1 MSKNAQILLENLIEQ
16 EFLNND
22 NYSSISD
29 YFEFFS
35 ASQILKNQG
44 LSDDEVDNGIVGKGL
59 DGGCDSIYLFL
70 NNLLITP
77 DVVEHISAPKDSIL
91 EMIIIQSKKTTSF
104 GEDAVMKW
112 KTISGNL
119 LDLSKTTTDF
129 TARYN
134 ADVLEAFTTFR
145 DTYTRLIT
153 SRVKLKFRF
162 YYATLASELHP
173 NVIKQAEEL
182 KETIKGLFPNA
193 VVEVTFVDSDALF
206 DMYNAV
212 IENRVNL
219 KFADIPIS
227 PNQKNYIALVDLK
240 SYFNF
245 IVNDEG
251 DVRKSFFDSNVRD
264 YQGKNNVN
272 SSISETLHRADDN
285 DFWWLNNGVTVLA
298 TEATLVNNRE
308 LQIVNPEIVNGL
320 QTSMEIYNYFS
331 ENREA
336 LESEKRS
343 ILLRIIVPDN
353 EESRDQIIFA
363 TNNQTNIPKATLRV
377 TDPIHLQIEMYFKS
391 RGLFYDRRK
400 NYYKNQGRKPA
411 EIVGVSFLAQCLIT
425 IFLKKPDYA
434 RARPSTLLNDE
445 KTYNELY
452 EKNNDLEVFYRVAL
466 LGKKIQRNVRSG
478 SDYSSAEKSDILYYV
493 LYAVIA
499 DVLGKKNITPADIKN
514 LDIDSI
520 TDTLIEDIRN
530 RVYEIYKQHGGNGR
544 VAKSAEFIQY
554 IDNMLDE

>member
-1 MSKNAQILLENLIEQ
+1 MSKNAQILLESLIEQ
-16 EFLNND
+16 EFQNND

-44 LSDDEVDNGIVGKGL
+44 LSDDEVDIGIVGKGL

-129 TARYN
+129 MTRYN

-153 SRVKLKFRF
+153 SRVKLKFKF

-173 NVIKQAEEL
+173 NVIQQAEEL
-182 KETIKGLFPNA
+182 KDTIKGLFPNA
-193 VVEVTFVDSDALF
+193 VVEVIFVDSDALF

-298 TEATLVNNRE
+298 SEATLVNNRE

>member
-16 EFLNND
+16 EFQNND

-104 GEDAVMKW
+104 GENAVMKW

-129 TARYN
+129 MTRYN
-134 ADVLEAFTTFR
+134 ADVLEAFTMFR

-153 SRVKLKFRF
+153 SRVKLKFKF

-173 NVIKQAEEL
+173 NVIQQAEEL
-182 KETIKGLFPNA
+182 KDTIKGLFPNA
-193 VVEVTFVDSDALF
+193 VVEVIFVDSDALF

-298 TEATLVNNRE
+298 SEATLVNNRE

>member
-134 ADVLEAFTTFR
+134 ADILEAFTTFR

-298 TEATLVNNRE
+298 AEATLVNNRE

-320 QTSMEIYNYFS
+320 QTSMEIYSYFS

-466 LGKKIQRNVRSG
+466 LGKKIQKNVRSG

-514 LDIDSI
+514 LDMDSV

>member
-16 EFLNND
+16 EFQSNGGYRNV
-22 NYSSISD
+22 SD

-44 LSDDEVDNGIVGKGL
+44 LSDDEVENGIVGKGL
-59 DGGCDSIYLFL
+59 DGGCDAIYLFL

-77 DVVEHISAPKDSIL
+77 DVVEYISAPKDSVL
-91 EMIIIQSKKTTSF
+91 EMIILQSKKTTSF
-104 GEDAVMKW
+104 GEDAIMKW
-112 KTISGNL
+112 KTITNNL
-119 LDLSKTTTDF
+119 LDLSNTTTDF
-129 TARYN
+129 SSRYN
-134 ADVLEAFTTFR
+134 SDVLEAFTTFR

-153 SRVKLKFRF
+153 SRVKLKFSF

-173 NVIKQAEEL
+173 NVVQQADEL
-182 KETIKGLFPNA
+182 KNMVRTFFPNA
-193 VVEVTFVDSDALF
+193 IINVDFIDSDKLF

-212 IENRVNL
+212 VENRVNL

-245 IVNDEG
+245 IVNENG
-251 DVRKSFFDSNVRD
+251 DIRKSYFDSNVRD

-272 SSISETLHRADDN
+272 SSISETLHRIDNN

-298 TEATLVNNRE
+298 SEAILVNNRE

-331 ENREA
+331 ENRDA
-336 LESEKRS
+336 LEEEKRS
-343 ILLRIIVPDN
+343 VLLRIIVPDN

-452 EKNNDLEVFYRVAL
+452 EKNNDLEVFYRVAV
-466 LGKKIQRNVRSG
+466 LGKRIQKNVKSM
-478 SDYSSAEKSDILYYV
+478 SEYTQAEKSDILYYV

-499 DVLGKKNITPADIKN
+499 YRLNEKNIKPADIKN
-514 LDIDSI
+514 LEMDSI
-520 TDTLIEDIRN
+520 TDELIADIRDK
-530 RVYEIYKQHGGNGR
+530 VYEIYKQHGGNGR

-554 IDNMLDE
+554 IDEMLEG

>member
-129 TARYN
+129 MTRYN

-466 LGKKIQRNVRSG
+466 LGKKIQKNVRSG

>member
-1 MSKNAQILLENLIEQ
+1 MSKNAQILLDNLIEQ
-16 EFLNND
+16 EFQSND

-44 LSDDEVDNGIVGKGL
+44 LSDDEIDNGIVGKGL

-91 EMIIIQSKKTTSF
+91 EMIIIQSKKTNSF

-129 TARYN
+129 KARYN

-162 YYATLASELHP
+162 YYATLASDLHP
-173 NVIKQAEEL
+173 NVVQQAEEL
-182 KETIKGLFPNA
+182 KDTIKRLFPNA
-193 VVEVTFVDSDALF
+193 VVEVTFVDSDTLF

-219 KFADIPIS
+219 RFADIPIS

-240 SYFNF
+240 SYFKF

-272 SSISETLHRADDN
+272 SSISETLHRADNN

-298 TEATLVNNRE
+298 SEATLVNNRE

-411 EIVGVSFLAQCLIT
+411 EIIGVSFLAQCLIT

-466 LGKKIQRNVRSG
+466 LGKKIQKNVRSV
-478 SDYSSAEKSDILYYV
+478 SNYSPAEKSDILYYV

-499 DVLGKKNITPADIKN
+499 DVLSKKNIIPSDIKN
-514 LDIDSI
+514 LDMDSV
-520 TDTLIEDIRN
+520 TDNIIENIRN

-544 VAKSAEFIQY
+544 VAKSAEFIRY

>member
-1 MSKNAQILLENLIEQ
+1 MSKNAQILLESLIEQ
-16 EFLNND
+16 EFQNND

-91 EMIIIQSKKTTSF
+91 EMIIIQSKKTTSL

-129 TARYN
+129 MTRYN
-134 ADVLEAFTTFR
+134 SDVLEAFTMFR

-153 SRVKLKFRF
+153 SRVKLKFKF

-173 NVIKQAEEL
+173 NVIQQAEEL
-182 KETIKGLFPNA
+182 KGIIKGLFPNA

-251 DVRKSFFDSNVRD
+251 DVKKSFFDSNVRD

-298 TEATLVNNRE
+298 SEATLVNNRE

-377 TDPIHLQIEMYFKS
+377 TDPIHLQIEMYFKN

-478 SDYSSAEKSDILYYV
+478 SNFSSAEKSDILYYV

-514 LDIDSI
+514 LNIDSV

>member
-1 MSKNAQILLENLIEQ
+1 MSKNAQILLESLIEQ
-16 EFLNND
+16 EFQNND

-44 LSDDEVDNGIVGKGL
+44 LSDDEVDNGIVGKEL

-104 GEDAVMKW
+104 GENAVMKW

-129 TARYN
+129 MTRYN
-134 ADVLEAFTTFR
+134 ADVLEAFTMFR

-153 SRVKLKFRF
+153 SRVKLKFKF

-173 NVIKQAEEL
+173 NVIQQAEEL
-182 KETIKGLFPNA
+182 KDTIKGLFPNA

-251 DVRKSFFDSNVRD
+251 DVKKSFFDSNVRD

-298 TEATLVNNRE
+298 SEATLVNNRE

-425 IFLKKPDYA
+425 IFLKKPDHA

-478 SDYSSAEKSDILYYV
+478 SNYSSAEKSDILYYV

-514 LDIDSI
+514 LDIDSV

>member
-1 MSKNAQILLENLIEQ
+1 MSKNAQILLDNLIEQ
-16 EFLNND
+16 EFQSND

-44 LSDDEVDNGIVGKGL
+44 LSDDEIDNGIVGKGL

-91 EMIIIQSKKTTSF
+91 EMIIIQSKKTNLF

-129 TARYN
+129 KARYN

-162 YYATLASELHP
+162 YYATLASDLHP
-173 NVIKQAEEL
+173 NVVQQAEEL
-182 KETIKGLFPNA
+182 KDTIKRLFPNA
-193 VVEVTFVDSDALF
+193 VVEVTFVDSDTLF
-206 DMYNAV
+206 DMYNAM

-219 KFADIPIS
+219 RFADIPIS

-240 SYFNF
+240 SYFKF

-272 SSISETLHRADDN
+272 SSISETLHRADNN

-298 TEATLVNNRE
+298 SEATLVNNRE

-466 LGKKIQRNVRSG
+466 LGKKIQKNVRSG

-499 DVLGKKNITPADIKN
+499 AVLSKKNIIPSDIKN
-514 LDIDSI
+514 LDMDSV
-520 TDTLIEDIRN
+520 TDNIIENIRN

>member
-1 MSKNAQILLENLIEQ
+1 MSKNSQILLDNLIEK
-16 EFLNND
+16 EFQNNEGFG
-22 NYSSISD
+22 SVSD

-35 ASQILKNQG
+35 ASQILKNQE
-44 LSDDEVDNGIVGKGL
+44 LSDDEVENGIVGKAL
-59 DGGCDSIYLFL
+59 DGGCDAIYLFL

-77 DVVEHISAPKDSIL
+77 DVVEFISAPKDSML
-91 EMIIIQSKKTTSF
+91 ELIIIQSKKTTSF

-112 KTISGNL
+112 KTIVSNL
-119 LDLSKTTTDF
+119 LDLSNKIADF
-129 TARYN
+129 KARYN
-134 ADVLEAFTTFR
+134 PEVLEAFTTFR
-145 DTYTRLIT
+145 EIYTRLIA
-153 SRVKLKFRF
+153 SRIKLKLKF

-173 NVIKQAEEL
+173 NVIQQGDEL
-182 KETIKGLFPNA
+182 KNIVKGLFPNA
-193 VVEVTFVDSDALF
+193 LVEVYFVDSDNLF
-206 DMYNAV
+206 DMYNTV
-212 IENRVNL
+212 VENRVNL

-227 PNQKNYIALVDLK
+227 PNQKNYVALVELK
-240 SYFNF
+240 NYYNF
-245 IVNDEG
+245 IVNDNGE
-251 DVRKSFFDSNVRD
+251 VRKSYFDSNVRD

-272 SSISETLHRADDN
+272 SSISETLQRTDAN

-298 TEATLVNNRE
+298 SEATLVNNRE

-331 ENREA
+331 DNKAA
-336 LESEKRS
+336 LDEEKRS
-343 ILLRIIVPDN
+343 VLVRIIVPDS
-353 EESRDQIIFA
+353 EASRDQIIFA

-400 NYYKNQGRKPA
+400 NYYKNQGHKPA

-452 EKNNDLEVFYRVAL
+452 KKDIDLEVFYRVAL
-466 LGKKIQRNVRSG
+466 LGKKIQKNVKSV
-478 SDYSSAEKSDILYYV
+478 SDYTPAEKSDIMYYV

-499 DVLGKKNITPADIKN
+499 HVLNKQDVKPSDIVN
-514 LDIDSI
+514 LDMDSV
-520 TDTLIEDIRN
+520 TDEIIVKIRN
-530 RVYEIYKQHGGNGR
+530 NVYDVYKQHGGNGR
-544 VAKSAEFIQY
+544 VAKSAEFIRY
-554 IDNMLDE
+554 IDDKLS

>member
-16 EFLNND
+16 EFRNND
-22 NYSSISD
+22 NYSNISE

-129 TARYN
+129 TARNN
-134 ADVLEAFTTFR
+134 ADILEAFTTFR

-173 NVIKQAEEL
+173 NVIQQAEEL
-182 KETIKGLFPNA
+182 KDTIKGLFPNA
-193 VVEVTFVDSDALF
+193 VVEVTFVDSDTLF
-206 DMYNAV
+206 EMYNAV

-227 PNQKNYIALVDLK
+227 PNQKNYVALVDLK

-298 TEATLVNNRE
+298 SEATLVNNRE

-400 NYYKNQGRKPA
+400 NYYKNQGHKPA

-452 EKNNDLEVFYRVAL
+452 EKNNNLEVFYRVAL
-466 LGKKIQRNVRSG
+466 LGKKIQKNVRSG

-499 DVLGKKNITPADIKN
+499 DVLGKRNITPADIKN
-514 LDIDSI
+514 LDMDSV